1 MIKIINHIKLHTL
14 NSHLFSQLS
23 EEMNTVHTFS
33 FIQRSKM
40 TLKGRSLVRV
50 LELWELLQR
59 FLLEKKSPLAAYFS
73 DTEWA
78 AQLAYLCDIFNLF
91 NKLNLS
97 LQGRKTTVFKSAEKV
112 AAFKCKLEVEKW
124 QMNTGIFDM
133 FQTLAEIFRDWAS
146 TLFLPSGAWSTN
158 PAFKRVWPFSSV

>member
-1 MIKIINHIKLHTL
+1 MD
-14 NSHLFSQLS
+14 
-23 EEMNTVHTFS
+23 TVHTFS
-33 FIQRSKM
+33 FIQRSEM

-59 FLLEKKSPLAAYFS
+59 YLLGKKSPLAAYFS

-124 QMNTGIFDM
+124 QMNIGIFDM
-133 FQTLAEIFRDWAS
+133 FKHSRDFERDWAS
-146 TLFLPSGAWSTN
+146 TLFLPSDAWSTN
-158 PAFKRVWPFSSV
+158 TAFKRVWPFSSV